1 MNIQYY
7 GDFCFKITT
16 KPGGRA
22 TDDVVIWTDAP
33 EKSTGIRSPFGAA
46 DIVLLSHLDPE
57 NPSLSGF
64 KGEPQVFYTP
74 GEYTSKGVSIL
85 GFPSFRDEAEGAERG
100 SNTVFVF
107 DIEEVR
113 LAYLG
118 ALGHPLDDETIE
130 KIGDP
135 DILFVPVGDDGTLP
149 AKKIDE
155 LIRAIE
161 PKVVIPMHYKL
172 PDTKIDAGTPEAFC
186 KDIGCSMGKGLPKFN
201 FKKKDLAGKNM
212 EILFLDRV

>member
-46 DIVLLSHLDPE
+46 DLVLLSHIAPE
-57 NPSLSGF
+57 DDALSGL
-64 KGEPQVFYTP
+64 KGEPKIFYTP
-74 GEYTSKGVSIL
+74 GEYSANGVGIL
-85 GFPSFRDEAEGAERG
+85 GFPTFRDESEGSERG
-100 SNTVFVF
+100 QNTIFVF
-107 DIEEVR
+107 DTEEIR

-118 ALGHPLDDETIE
+118 ALGHPLDEQTIE

-135 DILFVPVGDDGTLP
+135 DVLFVPVGGDNTLSP
-149 AKKIDE
+149 KKLDE
-155 LIRAIE
+155 LIRSIE

-186 KDIGCSMGKGLPKFN
+186 KEIGCSIGEPQSKFN
-201 FKKKDLAGKNM
+201 FKKKDLDGKSM
-212 EILFLDRV
+212 EILFLAKN